1 MKRMREIKKPTEL
14 RVHVC
19 VCVCVC
25 VLIGVYMCLYVSAC
39 LCVGGRRSVGRY
51 LCSAHIYLNGKVKL
65 KSIFEL
71 NF

>member
-25 VLIGVYMCLYVSAC
+25 VLIGVYMCLPVC
-39 LCVGGRRSVGRY
+39 VWVGGDQSGVICAR
-51 LCSAHIYLNGKVKL
+51 HIY
-65 KSIFEL
+65 I
-71 NF
+71 